1 MHNEAIT
8 SFWQAWPSIRSLL
21 EREIEEGVYG
31 SGTET
36 LTDLVEAIDPQL
48 EWDLMTGIEA
58 EHALA
63 ISSAAEPRLRPLT
76 QAWVEAAPS
85 ADSTWEYHPARI
97 AVGPE
102 EIELNGMIIDPL
114 AADMV
119 AIVDPESEMLDLQ
132 VGHPD
137 FAQLDET
144 LRFQAAFR
152 FIDDLIGEDDA
163 EAWIGSVDVF
173 EQALSW
179 GVPLTNLP
187 DDIARLKA
195 AATHDQ
201 WATVNLEDRELGRS
215 ILVVN
220 RALKRLLNLAF
231 TLHVRLSVELPGD
244 GTTSTADEVED
255 DLEELLGERGVL
267 YARETFADFV
277 VLSAYCA
284 PRLRGAVMLL
294 EDEHDALYDV
304 EFVDDPGWDRYEE
317 LR

>member
-1 MHNEAIT
+1 MTTEAIT
-8 SFWQAWPSIRSLL
+8 NFWQAWPALRHHL
-21 EREIEEGVYG
+21 EEEIAAGEYG
-31 SGTET
+31 EGTET

-48 EWDLMTGIEA
+48 EWELMAGIDA

-63 ISSAAEPRLRPLT
+63 ISSAAEPRLRPIA
-76 QAWVEAAPS
+76 QNWVDAAP
-85 ADSTWEYHPARI
+85 APDETWEYHPARI

-102 EIELNGMIIDPL
+102 PIELNGIDLDPL
-114 AADMV
+114 QADMV
-119 AIVDPESEMLDLQ
+119 VIVDPESEMLDLQ
-132 VGHPD
+132 IGHPD
-137 FAQLDET
+137 FASLDET

-179 GVPLTNLP
+179 GVDLINLP

-215 ILVVN
+215 ILVIN
-220 RALKRLLNLAF
+220 RALKRLLNLPF
-231 TLHVRLSVELPGD
+231 TLHVQISIELPGD
-244 GTTSTADEVED
+244 GTTSTADAVED
-255 DLEELLGERGVL
+255 QLEEVLGDRGVL

-277 VLSAYCA
+277 VLSAYCH
-284 PRLRGAVMLL
+284 PRLRGAVMLI
-294 EDEHDALYDV
+294 EDEHDALYDLAIS
-304 EFVDDPGWDRYEE
+304 DDPGWDHFEDMR
-317 LR
+317 